1 MNNKKKTTLAASVI
15 AASMLVA
22 APATALADQPT
33 LEAQNRLTQAT
44 QAAETAVQAT
54 PDSLPEAK

>member
-1 MNNKKKTTLAASVI
+1 MKKQII
-15 AASMLVA
+15 AATITAATLV
-22 APATALADQPT
+22 APATQALADQPT
-33 LEAQNRLTQAT
+33 AEAQNRLTQAT